1 MVDKT
6 VKTEMAEVPN
16 VKDEL
21 LFDSVA
27 AYRYCIEQDLNQRE
41 SDSQDH

>member
-21 LFDSVA
+21 LFDAA
-27 AYRYCIEQDLNQRE
+27 AYNYCVEQDLNQRE
-41 SDSQDH
+41 SDTQDR

>member
-21 LFDSVA
+21 LFDAA
-27 AYRYCIEQDLNQRE
+27 AYNYCVEQDLNQRE